1 MLVRDRMTPDPI
13 CGHPEMPVTEAQALM
28 REKGIR
34 HLPIVDREGELVGLV
49 TQRSLLRALPSDVS
63 NFSRFEISY
72 VLAKIKTRDVMTT
85 DLITIDQD
93 TAIEEAARIMAD
105 AKIGCLPVMREA
117 DPLAGSPQQLVGII
131 TDNDLFTI
139 MVDLLGA
146 RRPGTRL
153 TVLQPDRT
161 GEVARLTTAIA
172 QGGGYLSVCVG
183 YYPPNVPDSWISV
196 CKVLN
201 IPQDRLVEIIDGLG
215 DVQVQDVRE
224 IEVDELVG

>member
-1 MLVRDRMTPDPI
+1 MLVKDRMTPDPI
-13 CGHPEMPVTEAQALM
+13 CGHPEMPVTEAQDLM
-28 REKGIR
+28 RENRIR
-34 HLPIVDREGELVGLV
+34 HLPVVDEEGKLAGLI

-63 NFSRFEISY
+63 NFSRFEVSY
-72 VLAKIKTRDVMTT
+72 VLSKIKVRDVMVK
-85 DLITIDQD
+85 DVLTIEGE

-105 AKIGCLPVMREA
+105 ERIGCMPVMREGE
-117 DPLAGSPQQLVGII
+117 LAGII

-146 RRPGTRL
+146 RRPGIRL

-172 QGGGYLSVCVG
+172 KAGGYLSVYVG
-183 YYPPNVPDSWISV
+183 YYPPKTPDGWASV

-201 IPQDRLVEIIDGLG
+201 IPQDRLVEIINELEDM
-215 DVQVQDVRE
+215 QVQDVRE
-224 IEVDELVG
+224 MQAGQ